1 MYILVE
7 NQWGDTHNMQWNQ
20 TCKISQAENRD
31 IEMCPNCLVLA
42 RVCHSGRDK
51 IMGFTFKYTL
61 RKVNFKNMKQV
72 TSI

>member
-31 IEMCPNCLVLA
+31 IEMCPNCLVLDY
-42 RVCHSGRDK
+42 VIQEEIK
-51 IMGFTFKYTL
+51 
-61 RKVNFKNMKQV
+61 
-72 TSI
+72 